1 MFHTPSGMGM
11 HRSVHAKPTVNVN
24 DIKNHIKMLAAVDEL
39 LPNSGKTLITE
50 NVNRYQMYLS
60 LVAKHGHENLIPPL
74 DIAYVWHVHRLAP
87 LIYSKF
93 SRQHFHK
100 ILNSVSPFAFQT
112 NNEFTSTSSSSS
124 SSNSA
129 TSIIISEAARL
140 RTRLLWKQHTNNAP
154 FFLSSNTTTPV
165 IKLFVGEYDVA
176 SAAKRQSMFLKSVK
190 PHPKSP
196 TKTHTKGNHSP

>member
-60 LVAKHGHENLIPPL
+60 LVAKHEDENLIPPL

-93 SRQHFHK
+93 SRQHFHA
-100 ILNSVSPFAFQT
+100 ILNSLSPFAFQT
-112 NNEFTSTSSSSS
+112 NKSTSTSSSS
-124 SSNSA
+124 NNA

-140 RTRLLWKQHTNNAP
+140 RTRLLW
-154 FFLSSNTTTPV
+154 
-165 IKLFVGEYDVA
+165 
-176 SAAKRQSMFLKSVK
+176 
-190 PHPKSP
+190 
-196 TKTHTKGNHSP
+196 